1 LNPKTQKAFV
11 AIAQALGAESI
22 AVCGTEHQVKSF
34 PLVLFTGSR
43 DWDDYDTVSEMLD
56 LLQRVLGRFNV
67 IHGGAPGLD
76 SVVDHIARHR
86 GMNPEVVRPR
96 YDLYH
101 PKVAPKRRN
110 VEMLIQEPDIVV
122 GFWTG
127 SEGGTTH
134 CLEWAINVYRIPTM
148 VITC

>member
-1 LNPKTQKAFV
+1 MKLETAADYEKLRALVLKTV
-11 AIAQALGAESI
+11 SG
-22 AVCGTEHQVKSF
+22 

-43 DWDDYDTVSEMLD
+43 DWDDYQHVSDVLD
-56 LLQRVLGRFNV
+56 HLQDVLGPFSI
-67 IHGGAPGLD
+67 IHGGARGLD
-76 SVVDHIARHR
+76 SIVDYVARHR

-110 VEMLIQEPDIVV
+110 VEMLERHPDMVV

-127 SEGGTTH
+127 EKGGTTH
-134 CLEWAINVYRIPTM
+134 CLDFAINVYRIPTV
-148 VITC
+148 VITV